1 MAYFKYQCPNCL
13 RTYDTTVGVS
23 ECPQCNKQHDVTKD
37 DMPKSGG
44 RNLVEGQENVDF
56 SNGDGMGAIAF
67 LRIVAWLNLVGGV
80 LACILY
86 LSVFLENVN
95 DNSYEGVSNSLILSI
110 ASFFGGVCGCA
121 FLLVVCSIADNLIG
135 IRKNTEIIK
144 EGMLGDKQELLQGND
159 SGVIDGEVHEEVSDA

>member
-1 MAYFKYQCPNCL
+1 MASFPYKCKQCDYEYL
-13 RTYDTTVGVS
+13 ADVGVS
-23 ECPQCNKQHDVTKD
+23 DSSPICPVSLC
-37 DMPKSGG
+37 GG
-44 RNLVEGQENVDF
+44 RGRVIEGTKRSQPGE
-56 SNGDGMGAIAF
+56 SAIVF
-67 LRIVAWLNLVGGV
+67 LRIIAWLNLVGGV

-144 EGMLGDKQELLQGND
+144 EGMIEDEQELLQGND
-159 SGVIDGEVHEEVSDA
+159 SGVIDGEVQEEVSDA

>member
-1 MAYFKYQCPNCL
+1 
-13 RTYDTTVGVS
+13 
-23 ECPQCNKQHDVTKD
+23 
-37 DMPKSGG
+37 MPKSGG

-95 DNSYEGVSNSLILSI
+95 DNSYEGVSNNLILSI

-121 FLLVVCSIADNLIG
+121 FLFIG
-135 IRKNTEIIK
+135 IFN
-144 EGMLGDKQELLQGND
+144 LFQL
-159 SGVIDGEVHEEVSDA
+159 

>member
-1 MAYFKYQCPNCL
+1 MASFPYKCKQCDYEYL
-13 RTYDTTVGVS
+13 ADVDVYDS
-23 ECPQCNKQHDVTKD
+23 SSRCPEC
-37 DMPKSGG
+37 GG
-44 RNLVEGQENVDF
+44 RGRVIEGTKRSQPGG
-56 SNGDGMGAIAF
+56 SAIVF

-80 LACILY
+80 LAGILY

-95 DNSYEGVSNSLILSI
+95 DNSNNLILSI

-144 EGMLGDKQELLQGND
+144 EGMIGDEQELLQGND
-159 SGVIDGEVHEEVSDA
+159 SGVIDGEVQKEVSDA

>member
-1 MAYFKYQCPNCL
+1 MASFPYKCKQCDYEYL
-13 RTYDTTVGVS
+13 ADVDVS
-23 ECPQCNKQHDVTKD
+23 DSSSRCPKC
-37 DMPKSGG
+37 GG
-44 RNLVEGQENVDF
+44 RGRVIEGTKRSQPGE
-56 SNGDGMGAIAF
+56 SAIVF

-80 LACILY
+80 LAGILY

-95 DNSYEGVSNSLILSI
+95 DNSNNLILSI

-144 EGMLGDKQELLQGND
+144 EGMIGDEQELLQGND
-159 SGVIDGEVHEEVSDA
+159 SGVIDGEVQKEVSDA

>member
-1 MAYFKYQCPNCL
+1 MASFPYKCKQCDYEYL
-13 RTYDTTVGVS
+13 ADVDVS
-23 ECPQCNKQHDVTKD
+23 DSSSRCPKC
-37 DMPKSGG
+37 GG
-44 RNLVEGQENVDF
+44 RGRVIEGTKRSQPGE
-56 SNGDGMGAIAF
+56 SAIVF

-144 EGMLGDKQELLQGND
+144 EGMIGDEQELLQGND
-159 SGVIDGEVHEEVSDA
+159 SGVIDGEVQKEVSDA